1 MVFLL
6 MFLLSVPDLLESVA
20 MSYFSQTSTI
30 PVSGSKTPLSAGRRI
45 RHLIARL
52 LRWQR
57 NYRDI
62 RHLQRLPDYLLRDI
76 GLTRADID
84 QLSVWARYE
93 RDTRSRRPDI

>member
-1 MVFLL
+1 
-6 MFLLSVPDLLESVA
+6 
-20 MSYFSQTSTI
+20 
-30 PVSGSKTPLSAGRRI
+30 
-45 RHLIARL
+45 